1 MARPSIFVTIEPLG
15 QQGRKGIHQCRF
27 PFLGLMTS
35 ETWYELRQM
44 RHAFAG
50 IAVALGKAGAGDLQ
64 ALTGG
69 ASVAL
74 MTLHAGAEGGV

>member
-1 MARPSIFVTIEPLG
+1 
-15 QQGRKGIHQCRF
+15 
-27 PFLGLMTS
+27 MTS